1 MARVVFETTINASP
15 ADVVKALD
23 TQEGVAGWWTEDVT
37 FPGGEGSQMTLGF
50 PSLAPL
56 PFELRV
62 DEVSESRV
70 HWTSV
75 GEFPPHWVGT
85 EITWTLTAAGEGTTL
100 VHFSH
105 DGWANDEGPF
115 PSSALTWGQ
124 LMGSLRSLVEDGA
137 GMPLYRK

>member
-1 MARVVFETTINASP
+1 MARMVFETTINAS
-15 ADVVKALD
+15 ASEIVKALD
-23 TQEGVAGWWTEDVT
+23 TSDGIAGWWTEEVT

-50 PSLAPL
+50 PHMAPF

-70 HWTSV
+70 RWTSV

-85 EITWTLTAAGEGTTL
+85 GITWTLTASDDGTL
-100 VHFSH
+100 VHFCH

-124 LMGSLRSLVEDGA
+124 LMGSLKSYVEDGA
-137 GMPLYRK
+137 GMPLYRKS

>member
-1 MARVVFETTINASP
+1 MARIVFETTINASP
-15 ADVVKALD
+15 ADVAKALD
-23 TQEGVAGWWTEDVT
+23 TQEGIAGWWTEEVT

-50 PSLAPL
+50 PNLAPL

-85 EITWTLTAAGEGTTL
+85 EITWMLTAADKGTL
-100 VHFSH
+100 IHFSH
-105 DGWANDEGPF
+105 DGWASDEGPF

-124 LMGSLRSLVEDGA
+124 LMGSLKSLVEDGA
-137 GMPLYRK
+137 GMPLHRK